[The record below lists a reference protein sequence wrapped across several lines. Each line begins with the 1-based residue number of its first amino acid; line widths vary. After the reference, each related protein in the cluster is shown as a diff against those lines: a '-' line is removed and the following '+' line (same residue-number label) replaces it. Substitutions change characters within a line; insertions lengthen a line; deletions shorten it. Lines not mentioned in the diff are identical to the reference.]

1 VDENFWGA
9 DMKTVFLSDR
19 FLMMLV
25 CLILIPCL
33 GTASADPVMEYELGA
48 KAYESEDLISAMGHL
63 ERAAESGHA
72 KAMLLLGYIYDK
84 AEENTLAMKY
94 YRNAY
99 EQGNA
104 EAAMAIGTM
113 YASGDGVERSQ
124 ETARTW
130 YEKAAAAGDVV
141 ALETLGLAYMNGD
154 LGVQKNPQRG
164 RELLRRAA
172 DNGHRPARDLLG
184 SMDGDEAKTN

>member
-1 VDENFWGA
+1 
-9 DMKTVFLSDR
+9 MKTFSLADR
-19 FLMMLV
+19 FLKMLV
-25 CLILIPCL
+25 CLLLIPCV
-33 GTASADPVMEYELGA
+33 GTASADPAADYELGA
-48 KAYESEDLISAMGHL
+48 KAYESEDLITAMNHL

-72 KAMLLLGYIYDK
+72 KAMLLLGYIFDK
-84 AEENTLAMKY
+84 AEENTLAMTY

-99 EQGNA
+99 EHGNA

-124 ETARTW
+124 EMARSW

-154 LGVQKNPQRG
+154 LGVQKNSERG

-172 DNGHRPARDLLG
+172 DSGHRPARDRLDA
-184 SMDGDEAKTN
+184 MDGNEAKTN